1 MQAAGSHL
9 DLDSQIVRDRF
20 MFVCFLVELQRSN
33 QTELRAYMSN
43 GCGFNSTGGGQFRQ
57 RVDGDYKKNG
67 ADNYRL
73 TRTKSRNPRVSGDAS
88 RFC

>member
-1 MQAAGSHL
+1 
-9 DLDSQIVRDRF
+9 
-20 MFVCFLVELQRSN
+20 
-33 QTELRAYMSN
+33 MSN

-73 TRTKSRNPRVSGDAS
+73 TRTKSRNPAGVRRRESLLLKAQKSCSS
-88 RFC
+88 RMPLRRI